1 MGTQERKEREKEQ
14 RREEILNAAQKVFFE
29 KGLQTATMDEIAES
43 AELSKGTLYLYYKS
57 KEDLYLAVMT
67 RGMELLRGVFAEAT
81 STDQS
86 TLEHIKNLGSAY
98 YDFFDS
104 RRHYFRMLNFF
115 QHPEFHKQVS
125 SEMLNACTLENQ
137 KTWKLVVD
145 LLDKGIKE
153 GVLRPDLDPAEMAV
167 MLWLSLTAILVR
179 IDNQCD
185 DFKNG
190 LNVDLK
196 DLYRKSSDLLLESV
210 MTQEAK
216 QKAGLTVFKR

>member
-1 MGTQERKEREKEQ
+1 LGTQERKEREREQ
-14 RREEILNAAQKVFFE
+14 RREEILNAAQRVFFE
-29 KGLQTATMDEIAES
+29 KGLQTATMDDIAES

-67 RGMELLRGVFAEAT
+67 RGMELLCGVFAEAI

-86 TLEHIKNLGSAY
+86 TLEHIKNLGIAY
-98 YDFFDS
+98 YDFFES
-104 RRHYFRMLNFF
+104 RRHYFRMFSFF

-137 KTWKLVVD
+137 KIWKLVVD
-145 LLDKGIKE
+145 LLDKGIEE
-153 GVLRPDLDPAEMAV
+153 GLLRSDLYPAEMAV

-179 IDNQCD
+179 IDSQCD
-185 DFKNG
+185 DFRTR

-196 DLYRKSSDLLLESV
+196 VLYRKSSDLLLESI

-216 QKAGLTVFKR
+216 QKSGPTAFKR